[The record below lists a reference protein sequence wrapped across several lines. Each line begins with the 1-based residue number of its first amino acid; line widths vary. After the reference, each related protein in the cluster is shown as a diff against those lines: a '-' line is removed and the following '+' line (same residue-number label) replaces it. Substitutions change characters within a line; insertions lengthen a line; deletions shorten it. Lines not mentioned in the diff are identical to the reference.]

1 MRNFKRA
8 IILLIAPALWSCTQN
23 KKAAATVDSASA
35 DTAYYTLA
43 DYKKVRKYDVHV
55 HLLKEDTTF
64 IKQSLAEN
72 FYLLDVNVDVQ
83 EIIPIEEQQK
93 IALKNLKQFPNIFQY
108 ATAFTV
114 RNWND
119 PKWLEKSL
127 AYIKDSFAKGAI
139 TIKIWKNIGMVLKD
153 KDGKYVKI
161 DDPRFD
167 PILDYLAKNRIPV
180 MGHLGDPQEAWW
192 PIDSM
197 TVKGDIDYFTAH
209 PEYYSYLH
217 PEFPK
222 WEEVIGARDHMLEKH
237 PDLKFVGV
245 HLGGLEWSIDELA
258 KRLDKFP
265 NMAVDVAERLPHIQR
280 QSITRY
286 DDVRKFFLKYQDR
299 ILYGT
304 DIIVDGTKTPEEMK
318 KHAYDIRIRHWK
330 YFTSDDKMTAP
341 ELLKGEFKGLKLP
354 KEVVDKIYRRNAELW
369 LNMHPKG

>member
-1 MRNFKRA
+1 MKIFKKFF
-8 IILLIAPALWSCTQN
+8 LLATVTTFLLSCSQN
-23 KKAAATVDSASA
+23 KRSNA
-35 DTAYYTLA
+35 DESSTDTLYYTLN
-43 DYKKVRKYDVHV
+43 DYKKVKKYDVHV
-55 HLLKEDTTF
+55 HLLKDDTTF
-64 IKQSLAEN
+64 IKQSFEDN

-83 EIIPIEEQQK
+83 EIIPIEKQQE
-93 IALKNLKQFPNIFQY
+93 IALKHLKQFPGKFFY

-119 PKWLEKSL
+119 PNWLAKSM
-127 AYIKDSFAKGAI
+127 AYIKESFAKGAI

-161 DDPRFD
+161 NDPRFD
-167 PILDYLAKNRIPV
+167 PILDYLAKNNIPL

-192 PIDSM
+192 PIEKM
-197 TVKGDIDYFTAH
+197 TVRGDIEYFSKH

-222 WEEVIGARDHMLEKH
+222 YEDVIGARDHMLEKH

-258 KRLDKFP
+258 KHFEKFP

-286 DDVRKFFLKYQDR
+286 DDVRNFFIKYQNR

-330 YFTSDDKMTAP
+330 YFTTDEKMTAP
-341 ELLKGEFKGLKLP
+341 ELLKGEFRGLKLP
-354 KEVVDKIYRRNAELW
+354 QEVVDKIYRKNAEKW
-369 LNMHPKG
+369 LHMKVKD